1 MSKSSY
7 TPEFRAKI
15 AQEYLNGNCSRK
27 DLSKKY
33 NIPESTIRDWINVY
47 KTHGINAF
55 INTNGNKQYTKDF
68 KIQCV
73 EAVLKG
79 ESSVLDVVSQYQ
91 ISSSHM
97 LREWISLYNANREL
111 KDYIPKREVYMAD
124 ARRKTTIE
132 ERKEIVDYCI
142 NHNRDYK
149 GTASIYNVSYS
160 QVYSWVKKYDVQG
173 DDGLTDRRGRHKTDE
188 EVNELERL
196 RRENIRLKRQLQ
208 EKDMLN
214 ELLKKSTRTRKDVR
228 LGKLRY
234 DSKFIAIK
242 FFYETKNWSI
252 NWMCKQ
258 LEISRAAYYKWLHRE
273 IPKKEA
279 ENMKLAEFIKEYDE
293 RFNHILGYRRMTSWI
308 NHFNHTDY
316 KPKRVHR
323 IMKKLGIHS
332 VIRKKKKKYTSSAPE
347 SIAEN
352 KLGRDFYACAPN
364 EKWATDVTEFKVPD
378 ESKKLYLSVILD
390 LYDRYP
396 VAYVISPRN
405 DNKLVF
411 KTFDKALATNPEA
424 KPLFHSDR
432 GFQYTSKVFQR
443 KLKEHEMEQSM
454 SRVGRCIDN
463 GPTEGFWGIIKT
475 EMYQMYEITN
485 EESLRFAIT
494 DYIRFYS
501 EERPQDRYHCKT
513 PLEVRMEA
521 LSSEHPAE
529 YLIPRNKRI
538 EKYKKRWCA

>member
-111 KDYIPKREVYMAD
+111 K
-124 ARRKTTIE
+124 
-132 ERKEIVDYCI
+132 EIVDYCI
-142 NHNRDYK
+142 HHTRDYK

-188 EVNELERL
+188 EANELERL

-214 ELLKKSTRTRKDVR
+214 ELLKKV
-228 LGKLRY
+228 
-234 DSKFIAIK
+234 
-242 FFYETKNWSI
+242 
-252 NWMCKQ
+252 Q
-258 LEISRAAYYKWLHRE
+258 
-273 IPKKEA
+273 
-279 ENMKLAEFIKEYDE
+279 EFE
-293 RFNHILGYRRMTSWI
+293 RM
-308 NHFNHTDY
+308 
-316 KPKRVHR
+316 
-323 IMKKLGIHS
+323 
-332 VIRKKKKKYTSSAPE
+332 
-347 SIAEN
+347 
-352 KLGRDFYACAPN
+352 
-364 EKWATDVTEFKVPD
+364 
-378 ESKKLYLSVILD
+378 
-390 LYDRYP
+390 
-396 VAYVISPRN
+396 
-405 DNKLVF
+405 
-411 KTFDKALATNPEA
+411 
-424 KPLFHSDR
+424 
-432 GFQYTSKVFQR
+432 
-443 KLKEHEMEQSM
+443 
-454 SRVGRCIDN
+454 
-463 GPTEGFWGIIKT
+463 
-475 EMYQMYEITN
+475 
-485 EESLRFAIT
+485 
-494 DYIRFYS
+494 
-501 EERPQDRYHCKT
+501 
-513 PLEVRMEA
+513 
-521 LSSEHPAE
+521 
-529 YLIPRNKRI
+529 
-538 EKYKKRWCA
+538 